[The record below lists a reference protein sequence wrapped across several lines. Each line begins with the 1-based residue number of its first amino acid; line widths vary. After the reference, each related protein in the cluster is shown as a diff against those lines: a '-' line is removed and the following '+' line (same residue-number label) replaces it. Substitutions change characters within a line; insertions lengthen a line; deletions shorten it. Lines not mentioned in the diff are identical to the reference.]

1 MKIGLVDSGIGV
13 VPFIKEIIKQN
24 KNNDY
29 YLFIDNEYFP
39 YGNKSEKELLDRLL
53 FILNYFESYHI
64 EQLLICCNTLSYIYL
79 KFLPKSIF
87 KVATILEIN
96 LRKNLPLLTTE
107 YLSKNINSISGR
119 ELASFIEENNIVNI
133 IKLIKKID
141 IKEIVLSCTHYPLI
155 KSIFSYYKIN
165 AYSFENELIQALKD
179 EKGKVI
185 FYLLNKDLPILK
197 KYFSNLCI
205 SLLDD

>member
-39 YGNKSEKELLDRLL
+39 YGNKNEKELLDRFL
-53 FILNYFESYHI
+53 FILNYFERYSI

-79 KFLPKSIF
+79 KYLPKSNF
-87 KVATILEIN
+87 KVSTILEIN
-96 LRKNLPLLTTE
+96 LRKNIPLLTTE
-107 YLSKNINSISGR
+107 YLSRNIDSISGGD
-119 ELASFIEENNIVNI
+119 LASFIEENNITNI
-133 IKLIKKID
+133 IKLIKDID
-141 IKEIVLSCTHYPLI
+141 TNEIVLSCTHYPLI
-155 KSIFSYYKIN
+155 KSLFSYYKIN
-165 AYSFENELIQALKD
+165 AYSFENELIESLKS
-179 EKGKVI
+179 EEECITIYVNKNN
-185 FYLLNKDLPILK
+185 LNLIK
-197 KYFSNLCI
+197 KYFFKLRI

>member
-53 FILNYFESYHI
+53 FIFNYFERYSI

-79 KFLPKSIF
+79 KYLPKSIF
-87 KVATILEIN
+87 KVTTILQIN
-96 LRKNLPLLTTE
+96 LTKNSPLLTTE
-107 YLSKNINSISGR
+107 YLSKNINSISGE
-119 ELASFIEENNIVNI
+119 ELASFIEENNIINI
-133 IKLIKKID
+133 IKLIKNIEA
-141 IKEIVLSCTHYPLI
+141 KELVLSCTHYPLI
-155 KSIFSYYKIN
+155 KSLFSYYKIK
-165 AYSFENELIQALKD
+165 AYSFENELIESLKS
-179 EKGKVI
+179 EKNNAI
-185 FYLLNKDLPILK
+185 FYLQKKDLNVIK